1 MYNVNYENNFQKR
14 GIIMDKISLKIKMLY
29 NEMGKAEKRIAD
41 WIEKNPGKIV
51 SLSIVELAELSKCGE
66 ATIVRFSKRLGLSGY
81 QELKISLAAE
91 NGGSPVS
98 TNIHADDTPYQMYEK
113 VCNDIYMSLEKT
125 KLSLSPDSLLLAAQK
140 ICAADKIVVFGLG
153 NSASIA
159 TDASHKFM
167 RAGLNCVAYSDNHMQ
182 VIAASHLNT
191 SSVAIGV
198 SHSGSSKDI
207 VDALK
212 TAREHGAT
220 TVAITNSGKSP
231 ILKHSDIVLSTSADE
246 TKYNI
251 LALNSRIAQLAI
263 IDALYFYVVY
273 NCSDEALKSINDTE
287 HSLLS
292 KKY

>member
-1 MYNVNYENNFQKR
+1 
-14 GIIMDKISLKIKMLY
+14 MDKISLKIKMMY
-29 NEMGKAEKRIAD
+29 DEMGKAEKQIAD
-41 WIEKNPGKIV
+41 WIEENPGKII
-51 SLSIVELAELSKCGE
+51 SLSIVELAEQCKCSE

-98 TNIHADDTPYQMYEK
+98 TNISEEDTPYQIYEK
-113 VCNDIYMSLEKT
+113 VCNDIYLSLEKT
-125 KLSLSPDSLLLAAQK
+125 KKSLLPESLLLAANTICKAQK
-140 ICAADKIVVFGLG
+140 IVIFGLG
-153 NSASIA
+153 NSASVA
-159 TDASHKFM
+159 MDASHKFM

-182 VIAASHLNT
+182 VIAASHLKED
-191 SSVAIGV
+191 SVAIGI

-212 TAREHGAT
+212 IAKEHGAT
-220 TVAITNSGKSP
+220 TIAITNNGKSP
-231 ILKHSDIVLSTSADE
+231 ILKHSDIVLFTSADE
-246 TKYNI
+246 TRYNI

-263 IDALYFYVVY
+263 IDTLYFYVVY
-273 NCSDEALKSINDTE
+273 NSSEEAFKSISDTE